1 MRKRRRVPALM
12 LALFLFL
19 SNCPVASAT
28 EVQPRFTYLIDI
40 ATSITFNANE
50 EAVCKAKAT
59 TISDYRVKVVCKLQ
73 KYSSDSW
80 VTLAQWSDEG
90 NYLAYIQG
98 TRGVEPGN
106 VYRVYTVAMIL
117 DDNGAV
123 LERFTLTDTERYL

>member
-1 MRKRRRVPALM
+1 MRKKLRVPALM

-28 EVQPRFTYLIDI
+28 EVQPRFTYLNDI

-50 EAVCKAKAT
+50 EAVCKAKVT
-59 TISDYRVKVVCKLQ
+59 TISDYKVRVVCRFQ
-73 KYSSDSW
+73 KYTSDSW

-98 TRGVEPGN
+98 NHGVEPGN
-106 VYRVYTVAMIL
+106 VYRVYTIAMIL
-117 DDNGAV
+117 GDDGTV
-123 LERFTLTDTERYL
+123 LERFTLTDTKRFL